1 MENERWKEE
10 VMQSLQGMQ
19 KAEPSP
25 FLFTRIQ
32 ARIAKKYGRIP
43 SWQLQLAAGAL
54 IVLLIL
60 NSVAMLRSRSMETTM
75 APNEY
80 QLSGLQN
87 Y

>member
-10 VMQSLQGMQ
+10 VMQSLQGLK
-19 KAEPSP
+19 KAEPNP

-32 ARIAKKYGRIP
+32 ARMEKKYGRVP
-43 SWQLQLAAGAL
+43 SWQVQLATGAL

-60 NSVAMLRSRSMETTM
+60 NSVAMLRSRSTETNLT
-75 APNEY
+75 PNDY